1 MNIEIANRLVEL
13 RKKYGYSQ
21 EELAAKLGVS
31 RQAVSKWERSESS
44 PDTDNLIVL
53 AKLYNVSLDSLLDTS
68 EPIEE
73 TIERVEETQNV
84 NVIDKENGDNKPI
97 WLSTLYG
104 LSMLVATIA
113 YLLIGFISKDPLRWA
128 VWWILYLIALVICSI
143 PEAIYYKKASK
154 FNMAVLCTAVFI
166 YIGFYFTA
174 WHPGWVVFLLIPV
187 YHTFCGIFEHK
198 KNQ

>member
-84 NVIDKENGDNKPI
+84 NVIDKENEDNKPI